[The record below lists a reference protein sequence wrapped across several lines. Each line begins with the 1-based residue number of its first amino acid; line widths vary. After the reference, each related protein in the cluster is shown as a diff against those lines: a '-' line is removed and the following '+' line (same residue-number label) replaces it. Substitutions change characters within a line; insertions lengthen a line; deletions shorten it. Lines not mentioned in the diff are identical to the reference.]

1 MGYVWIVS
9 LIAAMGG
16 LLFGYDFVVIG
27 GAKPFFEK
35 YFLLNSEWLSGW
47 ANSSPCWVVSR
58 AALASGALSDKF
70 GRKKLLIVAALLFA
84 GSSAP
89 DGLGDDVLLVR
100 GVATA
105 GRRGHR
111 HDLERR
117 AVYIAEVA
125 PAHLRGRFVAIYQLA
140 IFLGFVVGQTAN
152 WLIAR
157 KMPDPRHRGVH
168 PPVLER
174 PVRLALDV
182 HGGLRAFAGVPVCG
196 DDLAGKSALVGEKRH
211 ANRRALSCAAVAL
224 WRNHA
229 AAQLQDIQQTIAAE
243 EVQRVRFSDLLEPEM
258 RKILLLGVF
267 LAVLQ
272 QWSGLNVIFN
282 YAEEVYRAA
291 GYGLNDILF
300 NIVITGTIC
309 LVVNGIAIGTVDRFG
324 RRILMLISCAGIGL
338 CHAFLGSLLFAGDQ
352 GLPVL
357 AITLA
362 AIGFYS
368 MSLAPIAWVLISEIF
383 PNRIRGVAVSVAA
396 SSLWLACFVLTYT
409 FPLSEGDPWACRE
422 RSGSTEPSVSWGSLS
437 STEKSRKPR
446 ARRWNRSNAS
456 WWTNHERPMMKTPCV
471 SSIPSAF
478 IRWAARVAAV
488 GTPET

>member
-1 MGYVWIVS
+1 MDLGTSLPPPPAPQRGHMRYVWMVS
-9 LIAAMGG
+9 LIAAIGG

-35 YFLLNSEWLSGW
+35 YFLLKSEWLSGW
-47 ANSSPCWVVSR
+47 ANSC
-58 AALASGALSDKF
+58 ALLGCLAGALGSGALSDKF
-70 GRKKLLIVAALLFA
+70 GRKKLLIVAAVLFA
-84 GSSAP
+84 ASSSLTGWAP
-89 DGLGDDVLLVR
+89 TFSWFVVWRLLG
-100 GVATA
+100 GVAIGMTSNVA
-105 GRRGHR
+105 P
-111 HDLERR
+111 
-117 AVYIAEVA
+117 VYIAEVA
-125 PAHLRGRFVAIYQLA
+125 PARLRGRFVAIYQLA
-140 IFLGFVVGQTAN
+140 IFIGFVVGQTAN
-152 WLIAR
+152 WLIAER
-157 KMPDPRHRGVH
+157 MPD
-168 PPVLER
+168 
-174 PVRLALDV
+174 LATAEFIRQSWNGQYGWRWMFTAVSAPSLV
-182 HGGLRAFAGVPVCG
+182 FL
-196 DDLAGKSALVGEKRH
+196 LAGMILPESPRWLVKNGR
-211 ANRRALSCAAVAL
+211 NRRALDVLRSLCGEAD
-224 WRNHA
+224 A

-243 EVQRVRFSDLLEPEM
+243 EVQRVRFSDLLEPKM

-324 RRILMLISCAGIGL
+324 RRILMLIGCAGIGL
-338 CHAFLGSLLFAGDQ
+338 CHAFLGASYWLGIQ

-368 MSLAPIAWVLISEIF
+368 MSLAPIVWVLISEIF

-409 FPLSEGDPWACRE
+409 FPLLKASLGM
-422 RSGSTEPSVSWGSLS
+422 SGTFWLYGAICFLGFVVVY
-437 STEKSRKPR
+437 RK
-446 ARRWNRSNAS
+446 
-456 WWTNHERPMMKTPCV
+456 V
-471 SSIPSAF
+471 
-478 IRWAARVAAV
+478 
-488 GTPET
+488 PETKGKTLEQIERELVD